1 MDWRSLGQAK
11 CAAASFNILTLN
23 GGLYPYNI
31 CRNLEWQLCAAQ
43 GKLLNQHGVT
53 KFAQPPNTLDPSG
66 QTSGRPLGKCNGH
79 VPDDDEPHG
88 YVRQHMPPP
97 VCGS

>member
-31 CRNLEWQLCAAQ
+31 CRNLEWQGCAAQ
-43 GKLLNQHGVT
+43 GKLRSTNMV
-53 KFAQPPNTLDPSG
+53 
-66 QTSGRPLGKCNGH
+66 
-79 VPDDDEPHG
+79 
-88 YVRQHMPPP
+88 
-97 VCGS
+97 